1 MGEPQPPDKD
11 RGGLGGLWPGL
22 NLPVG
27 STISVVTNDEL
38 SKMDT
43 DGSVS
48 SRAGDTEQTGRK
60 RTRYIR
66 ICRVCS
72 KRRKKTNNGQPI
84 SGDICQCENIAS
96 SSNENT
102 IVLKKV
108 TPVIESPTLPQK
120 QKSPPNVQ
128 PVDGHSKQIPQHV
141 AQTKSQL
148 DNSQNN
154 AHQGRQNSRTEYLR
168 TDVAPYLIHVQRIE
182 SSPNDGTILHPI
194 TFGNLLRKMNCQNVI
209 PGSVKRIG
217 RNRCAVAFSKYSD
230 ANDFLSSSLLE
241 MNKLKAFIP
250 TFHVTRMGLVRGIPI
265 EWDEEEIKDNI
276 TTPIGCGNIIKVRRL
291 NYKVNIDGNTSWKP
305 SQSVV
310 VTFDGQVLPKRLF
323 MCYNALPVEV
333 YVYPTIQCFRCC
345 KYGHTKMQ
353 CRSKSPKC
361 FKCSKDHLGET
372 CTKEEG
378 SASCVMCGGRHFA
391 TDKACPEN
399 IRQKEIKH
407 TMAHSCISY
416 LEASKLFPPVSR
428 SFADVVASEPN
439 ESINEEKNSP
449 SRISYK
455 KTVFKKPRSP
465 PKTQG
470 GYDRAAHSVLLKEFE
485 APPSENGCAYAPKDS
500 ESEDFD
506 MSLILT
512 ILNIILKKKLSKPS
526 HVAPI
531 LDLLDNLC
539 NNSNGF
545 QTDSMELQER
555 NS

>member
-1 MGEPQPPDKD
+1 
-11 RGGLGGLWPGL
+11 
-22 NLPVG
+22 
-27 STISVVTNDEL
+27 
-38 SKMDT
+38 
-43 DGSVS
+43 
-48 SRAGDTEQTGRK
+48 
-60 RTRYIR
+60 
-66 ICRVCS
+66 
-72 KRRKKTNNGQPI
+72 
-84 SGDICQCENIAS
+84 
-96 SSNENT
+96 
-102 IVLKKV
+102 
-108 TPVIESPTLPQK
+108 
-120 QKSPPNVQ
+120 
-128 PVDGHSKQIPQHV
+128 
-141 AQTKSQL
+141 
-148 DNSQNN
+148 
-154 AHQGRQNSRTEYLR
+154 
-168 TDVAPYLIHVQRIE
+168 
-182 SSPNDGTILHPI
+182 
-194 TFGNLLRKMNCQNVI
+194 
-209 PGSVKRIG
+209 
-217 RNRCAVAFSKYSD
+217 
-230 ANDFLSSSLLE
+230 
-241 MNKLKAFIP
+241 
-250 TFHVTRMGLVRGIPI
+250 MGLVRGIPI

-361 FKCSKDHLGET
+361 FKCSKDHLGKHA
-372 CTKEEG
+372 KEEG

-470 GYDRAAHSVLLKEFE
+470 GYDRAAHSALLKEFE

-506 MSLILT
+506 MSSFEVLEEEVVGCCL
-512 ILNIILKKKLSKPS
+512 LELGQAEGL
-526 HVAPI
+526 AAEEPI
-531 LDLLDNLC
+531 LANGGIQALEEATAGVEGPGAPLHLC
-539 NNSNGF
+539 
-545 QTDSMELQER
+545 LPQE
-555 NS
+555 NHQCNEPVKY